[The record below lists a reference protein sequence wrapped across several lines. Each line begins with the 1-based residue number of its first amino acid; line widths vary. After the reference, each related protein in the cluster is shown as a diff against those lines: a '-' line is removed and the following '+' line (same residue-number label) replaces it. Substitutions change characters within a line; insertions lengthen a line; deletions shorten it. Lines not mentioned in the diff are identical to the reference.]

1 MEMNI
6 SVKTCLFSLIA
17 STATPSFASSNVD
30 YIHAD
35 KMGIQQSSGSTSI
48 NSYWLENNFRSGS
61 IEISIDRAVQDNA
74 VLNTYPDHI
83 EKIKNIFNLTDEELA
98 KVLKVSRKTLYNWK
112 QKGSESSSAK
122 SRKRIFDFYILA
134 KDWKDLNYPSSKSAL
149 EISILQG
156 SSIKD
161 LLIAEDFDRK
171 RVLYAGSKLNLQ
183 LNDDILI

>member
-17 STATPSFASSNVD
+17 STAVPSFASSNVD

-183 LNDDILI
+183 LNDDVLI

>member
-17 STATPSFASSNVD
+17 STAVPSFASSNVD

-83 EKIKNIFNLTDEELA
+83 EKLKIFLTSQMKN
-98 KVLKVSRKTLYNWK
+98 
-112 QKGSESSSAK
+112 
-122 SRKRIFDFYILA
+122 
-134 KDWKDLNYPSSKSAL
+134 
-149 EISILQG
+149 
-156 SSIKD
+156 
-161 LLIAEDFDRK
+161 
-171 RVLYAGSKLNLQ
+171 
-183 LNDDILI
+183 

>member
-1 MEMNI
+1 
-6 SVKTCLFSLIA
+6 
-17 STATPSFASSNVD
+17 
-30 YIHAD
+30 
-35 KMGIQQSSGSTSI
+35 SGSTSI

-122 SRKRIFDFYILA
+122 SRKRIF
-134 KDWKDLNYPSSKSAL
+134 
-149 EISILQG
+149 
-156 SSIKD
+156 
-161 LLIAEDFDRK
+161 
-171 RVLYAGSKLNLQ
+171 
-183 LNDDILI
+183 